1 MGTTNPHQLTKR
13 QHIIPRKSIARFC
26 NDDGLVRVTRRDGA
40 TFPAKP
46 ENAVFCASRL
56 WEERS
61 ENGHKPIE
69 DNFQEIA
76 DAVCNAKLTI
86 IDQRQ
91 SDQVT
96 AMFALWTVRSRL
108 VEANATG
115 SGLQAMPGMKGLPQH
130 VNISGWSSDDR
141 DQLEK
146 ANYVVSDPDGS
157 IPGRMF
163 AWPRMQREIN
173 WVCSR
178 GSGMTWGVLHAG
190 EGEFVMPDRYQQ
202 PWMFPL
208 SPTILLAAG
217 RGPETLS
224 ADAVVRVNSISM
236 SEHRQWILEKP

>member
-1 MGTTNPHQLTKR
+1 MRAKNPPQLTKR
-13 QHIIPRKSIARFC
+13 QHIIPRKSITRFC
-26 NDDGLVRVTRRDGA
+26 NQSGFVRAIRKDNKPLLLK
-40 TFPAKP
+40 PANP
-46 ENAVFCASRL
+46 FFCAMRL

-76 DAVCNAKLTI
+76 DAVCNAELTI
-86 IDQRQ
+86 LDQRQ

-108 VEANATG
+108 VGANATR
-115 SGLQAMPGMKGLPQH
+115 SGLQAMPGMKGLPPH
-130 VNISGWSSDDR
+130 ANISGWSSDDR

-146 ANYVVSDPDGS
+146 ANYVVCDPDGS

-173 WVCSR
+173 WICSR
-178 GSGMTWGVLHAG
+178 SSGMTWGVLHAG

-202 PWMFPL
+202 TWILPL

-224 ADAVVRVNSISM
+224 ADAVARVNSISM